1 MVPDAENPSKRS
13 DQGGRRYDFNRT
25 TSRITCCYCGKS
37 FTPNFNEAIR
47 PVLRHFLPMSF
58 PFAACSTPGCPNFGK
73 NVFEFYG
80 RPHRL
85 YRDRKDRGC
94 EAVCRG
100 CQKGVVL
107 GEPLRLHG
115 SDKMR
120 GILDGVLFA
129 FLLGAKKRRTVHFT
143 QMFFP
148 KVDDKGYYR
157 ALRNAGARLRS
168 YHTWRNAR
176 LLDPQAP
183 IDFSQTARVY
193 TDVIEASLR
202 RLGDVHRHRRVKIIV
217 SALALEK
224 SYFLLA
230 AHPFFLPRGKEK
242 ELAPGNYN
250 IDPATGRPSVEITR
264 KWHCLEHPMHRTITL
279 GKKTTPEDLAA
290 KQADVSRARSGY
302 YIEPAYAELAHLLVV
317 RTMLRR
323 FKRKF
328 LYLDAHKSS
337 INSAMVALA
346 DEIRSERVEVVLFQR
361 QYKKGGRAP
370 KPTFDMGTIDSTKRA
385 EALSACWEATEP
397 EVLRV
402 LDAGEDDVSAEEAD
416 ERVKK
421 RNKEKKTDQ
430 RRVPVKEATTD
441 PGQRAAR
448 AFNSATLGGF
458 SPKGQ
463 WAWLR
468 FPSPM
473 GRERECRTLW
483 LTRMPHKS
491 FAEAKQCLRYSTL
504 QPVDSSMRAI
514 RSRVRAIDRPLFR
527 AAAGSSFNER
537 YYDPVVLSA
546 ELSIYLFARN
556 YMLMSADQQVV
567 PAWKMGLAGSK
578 KEHSSLT
585 DLVLDFRLDIPHA
598 EDMSAWLR
606 R

>member
-25 TSRITCCYCGKS
+25 TSRVTCCYCGKS

-302 YIEPAYAELAHLLVV
+302 YIEPAYAELAHFLVV
-317 RTMLRR
+317 DRMLSRFGRR
-323 FKRKF
+323 FYYMDTSRDLF
-328 LYLDAHKSS
+328 D
-337 INSAMVALA
+337 SAMVAMR
-346 DEIRSERVEVVLFQR
+346 DNICRRRVEVVLYQHETGR
-361 QYKKGGRAP
+361 RRAP
-370 KPTFDMGTIDSTKRA
+370 MTAGKETKKSRRGRRNAAGLRRAFEEA
-385 EALSACWEATEP
+385 EAAFEKRINEESLTAPDPERETAPDPEREKVRSVLWRQARVGGNSPFAEGVWLVFPPDYKNYVDCRTFWITRRRDDTVDDGLDLLLNASMHSVDSAHWSMRSRAKA
-397 EVLRV
+397 L
-402 LDAGEDDVSAEEAD
+402 
-416 ERVKK
+416 K
-421 RNKEKKTDQ
+421 
-430 RRVPVKEATTD
+430 RRVST
-441 PGQRAAR
+441 
-448 AFNSATLGGF
+448 SAG
-458 SPKGQ
+458 KG
-463 WAWLR
+463 LSGSYYR
-468 FPSPM
+468 FDVM
-473 GRERECRTLW
+473 C
-483 LTRMPHKS
+483 
-491 FAEAKQCLRYSTL
+491 
-504 QPVDSSMRAI
+504 
-514 RSRVRAIDRPLFR
+514 
-527 AAAGSSFNER
+527 
-537 YYDPVVLSA
+537 A
-546 ELSIYLFARN
+546 ELWVYLLDFN
-556 YMLMSADQQVV
+556 YRLRKRDKRKV
-567 PAWKMGLAGSK
+567 PRAVDMGLASASDRVVRL
-578 KEHSSLT
+578 H
-585 DLVLDFRLDIPHA
+585 DVAWNFRLGVAHA
-598 EDMSAWLR
+598 KEISRWLSR
-606 R
+606 S